1 MVLEMSILIMKY
13 ILTRLYLGSADRWYK
28 YALAKKEE
36 YEVVKDLDK
45 CLECHEKYKNY
56 MHVLGY
62 PIPPER
68 EAFFQQAYT
77 MRERYAQAQKDKEDN
92 ESLQRINAFF
102 ARI

>member
-1 MVLEMSILIMKY
+1 MNDWRY
-13 ILTRLYLGSADRWYK
+13 DNLTRFYLKYADKWYK
-28 YALAKKEE
+28 DALSKKEE
-36 YEVVKDLDK
+36 YEVVEDLDK
-45 CLECHEKYKNY
+45 CLDSHEKYKKY

-68 EAFFQQAYT
+68 EVFFHQVYT